1 MYCLLCTK
9 YLLTFFCLFG
19 VYWVFGI
26 FTDWSFHPFPSFKL
40 FSFFAQWQIYFA
52 WFHFW
57 YLYSFLSW
65 SLCYQLLFT
74 FFQTCYPVHLRT
86 NPRRFENYTTV
97 DYSRNPPTQS
107 PKGNQSRVGVS
118 RSSSS
123 WEWCWISIILL
134 RINRESCFHYLC
146 SVHSL
151 FHTFS
156 SFSKG

>member
-1 MYCLLCTK
+1 MYCLLYTK
-9 YLLTFFCLFG
+9 CFRIFLF
-19 VYWVFGI
+19 VCCVLSIVFWI
-26 FTDWSFHPFPSFKL
+26 FTDWSFHPFPLFKL

-57 YLYSFLSW
+57 YLCWFLSW

-86 NPRRFENYTTV
+86 NPRRFENHTIV
-97 DYSRNPPTQS
+97 NYSRNPPTQS
-107 PKGNQSRVGVS
+107 LRRNQSRVGVS

-134 RINRESCFHYLC
+134 RINRESGFHYSC
-146 SVHSL
+146 SVHRH

-156 SFSKG
+156 SFY